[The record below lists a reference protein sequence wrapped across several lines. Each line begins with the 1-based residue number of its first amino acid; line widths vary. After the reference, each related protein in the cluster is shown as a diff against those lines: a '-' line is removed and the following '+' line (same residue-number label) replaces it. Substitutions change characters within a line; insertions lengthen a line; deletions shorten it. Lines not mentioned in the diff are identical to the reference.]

1 VLQVRIHLRRG
12 SLLTFDLGEGE
23 VSGRKTEATV
33 ELLVRTDA
41 GTGKMLWEA
50 LKPETSS
57 SLSGRTRTGIR
68 AGPAGVTLRIE
79 ASDLNALRAALNSYV
94 RWIETAL
101 RTISL
106 VRKG

>member
-1 VLQVRIHLRRG
+1 M
-12 SLLTFDLGEGE
+12 
-23 VSGRKTEATV
+23 SGRKTEATV

-50 LKPETSS
+50 LKPETAS
-57 SLSGRTRTGIR
+57 SLSRRTRTGIR
-68 AGPAGVTLRIE
+68 AGPAGLTLRIE